1 MNRATPAATRGVA
14 VTISA
19 MLFIYKPV
27 AAGTAPPTPIASMAF
42 CERAGEYF
50 SGRISS
56 GHDALA

>member
-1 MNRATPAATRGVA
+1 
-14 VTISA
+14 